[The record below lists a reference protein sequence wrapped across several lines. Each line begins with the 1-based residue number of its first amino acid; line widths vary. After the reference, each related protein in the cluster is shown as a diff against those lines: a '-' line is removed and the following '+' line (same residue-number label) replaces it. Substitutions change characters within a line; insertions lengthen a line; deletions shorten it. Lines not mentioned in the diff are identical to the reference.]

1 MKLTRLL
8 HDARLV
14 WDRWT
19 GRRLVHCEGADCS
32 NVTITGQVQAAGRA
46 AVPRPAQASFEGR
59 AHCDHE
65 ITWPAAACYRLR
77 DVSVVGGDGQ
87 IFLPDGR
94 LFSVCPWVRKMW
106 DWKIRRPIHLGAR
119 CLSGSYFH
127 LLGRNHE
134 NHGHF
139 LFQYLPRL
147 IGAEPFLSRDFK
159 VLIAPGHRPW
169 QEHYLK
175 LLGYGPE
182 RIVETSQGTV
192 QVLDLLYVPL
202 LSGSTPLGDPSIMS
216 ELFRRLQ
223 AGAQRLVPEVG
234 EPPEKGMA
242 VFISRRDAPDR
253 KLVNEPELLE
263 LARRHFRQ
271 VELLVLSGMS
281 FEAQL
286 RAFARAEFIVGEPG
300 MGLSNFAFFRN
311 RHLLCMESDDIAKT
325 PGWEIAYVL
334 LAELAGNTS
343 TIVYSGSPRQTN
355 RDWTYPAAKF
365 GRELKRLRELS
376 PP

>member
-1 MKLTRLL
+1 MKLTRFL

-19 GRRLVHCEGADCS
+19 GSRLVHCEAVDCPS
-32 NVTITGQVQAAGRA
+32 VTVAGQVQAAGRA

-94 LFSVCPWVRKMW
+94 VFSVCPWVRKMW
-106 DWKIRRPIHLGAR
+106 DWKIRRPIRFGAR
-119 CLSGSYFH
+119 SLAGSYFH

-147 IGAEPFLSRDFK
+147 IGAEPFIGGDTK
-159 VLIAPGHRPW
+159 VLIAPGHRQW
-169 QEHYLK
+169 QERYLK
-175 LLGYGPE
+175 LLGYGSN
-182 RIVETSQGTV
+182 RIVEASQGTL
-192 QVLDLLYVPL
+192 QVPELFYVPL
-202 LSGSTPLGDPSIMS
+202 LSGSTPLGDARLMV

-223 AGAQRLVPEVG
+223 TGARQFVPEAG
-234 EPPEKGMA
+234 QPPERGVA

-253 KLVNEPELLE
+253 KLINEPELLN
-263 LARRHFRQ
+263 LARRYFPK
-271 VELLVLSGMS
+271 VELLVLSGMP

-286 RAFARAEFIVGEPG
+286 RAFARAEFIIGEPG
-300 MGLSNFAFFRN
+300 MGLSNFAFVRN
-311 RHLLCMESDDIAKT
+311 RHLLCMESDDVSKK
-325 PGWEIAYVL
+325 PGWEVAYAL
-334 LAELAGNTS
+334 LAELSGNRS
-343 TIVYSGSPRQTN
+343 TIVYSGGPRQSN
-355 RDWTYPAAKF
+355 RDWVYPTEKFESELRLALALAK
-365 GRELKRLRELS
+365 
-376 PP
+376 